1 MTKTEVET
9 KPPQDAVKKKMIN
22 DDDDDDI
29 VLLCRRGPDA
39 AVLLHILPGNDC
51 KGIADAMRRGA
62 LILPA
67 FPFLF
72 VGQQQ

>member
-22 DDDDDDI
+22 DDHDHV

-39 AVLLHILPGNDC
+39 AVLLHMLPRNDC

-62 LILPA
+62 LIFPA
-67 FPFLF
+67 FPFLL
-72 VGQQQ
+72 